1 MRKDQCFACGSRK
14 CGTRI
19 WAAGFDEIACFKHVK
34 ELEALAD
41 TVLMGAVRIYTS
53 GYQAR
58 RGKTL
63 RSAKEFADCVVALK
77 AEAEAIRASASGVS
91 L

>member
-53 GYQAR
+53 SYQAKR
-58 RGKTL
+58 EKL
-63 RSAKEFADCVVALK
+63 LSAKEFADCVVALR
-77 AEAEAIRASASGVS
+77 AEAEAIQASVSGRNK
-91 L
+91 

>member
-1 MRKDQCFACGSRK
+1 MRRDQCFACKSRK

-19 WAAGFDEIACFKHVK
+19 WAAGFDEIACSKHVK

-41 TVLMGAVRIYTS
+41 TTLMGAVRIYTS

-58 RGKTL
+58 REKL
-63 RSAKEFADCVVALK
+63 LSVKEFADCVVALK
-77 AEAEAIRASASGVS
+77 AEAEAIRASASEMS
-91 L
+91 P